1 MLLEWFILTHII
13 AVVCCS
19 ILFGQTYTCYTHLYA
34 TISTITS
41 LTIYTRLVFQLYH
54 INFVSYLLCPLRFD
68 IIVNRQFCL
77 QLFQCRILIINTGY
91 SLKNHPINRQSR
103 SCSTVLS
110 VFYDSIT
117 RPSKWKKIT
126 TLLRLLLFFLLFTEN
141 YLFLYV
147 IGLNLNSNNRKK
159 RKTKYSEF
167 FDFYFGHTL
176 NSAKYCWN
184 SCVQYSQSLNIIKL
198 FWMQFKFCMHHSP
211 TTNTFHTHFSYSPLG
226 HPETIKV

>member
-1 MLLEWFILTHII
+1 VALHYHSSIFWPFFHTQIFQFHSNFLRLCIVILILPLSENFPMLLEWFIPTHII
-13 AVVCCS
+13 TVACCS
-19 ILFGQTYTCYTHLYA
+19 ILFGQTYTCYIHLYP
-34 TISTITS
+34 TISTIIS

-103 SCSTVLS
+103 SCSTVMS

-126 TLLRLLLFFLLFTEN
+126 TLPRLLFFFF
-141 YLFLYV
+141 Y
-147 IGLNLNSNNRKK
+147 
-159 RKTKYSEF
+159 YSLKIIY
-167 FDFYFGHTL
+167 FYT
-176 NSAKYCWN
+176 
-184 SCVQYSQSLNIIKL
+184 
-198 FWMQFKFCMHHSP
+198 
-211 TTNTFHTHFSYSPLG
+211 
-226 HPETIKV
+226 

>member
-1 MLLEWFILTHII
+1 MSLDIPYFVFYYAILKNLVRKMEEWVFNTFLRHFTIMVFLTVFSYANFTQTSLDYIVILISPLSENFPMLLEWFILTHII

-19 ILFGQTYTCYTHLYA
+19 ILFGQTYTCYIHLYA

-117 RPSKWKKIT
+117 RPSK
-126 TLLRLLLFFLLFTEN
+126 
-141 YLFLYV
+141 
-147 IGLNLNSNNRKK
+147 
-159 RKTKYSEF
+159 
-167 FDFYFGHTL
+167 
-176 NSAKYCWN
+176 
-184 SCVQYSQSLNIIKL
+184 
-198 FWMQFKFCMHHSP
+198 
-211 TTNTFHTHFSYSPLG
+211 
-226 HPETIKV
+226 